1 MGALLGLVALL
12 LVPLLL
18 VGLVLGVL
26 GALLK
31 VGFVVLTLPF
41 RIVLAL
47 LKGVFGLVAGLLG
60 GVFGLAMGGAGLLI
74 GLVALV
80 GVFVLLPLAPLL
92 LIGAVVWLAL
102 KAFRPAAIRPV

>member
-1 MGALLGLVALL
+1 MGALLVLAALL
-12 LVPLLL
+12 LVPFLLI
-18 VGLVLGVL
+18 GLVFGLL

-31 VGFVVLTLPF
+31 VVFVVLTLPF
-41 RIVLAL
+41 RIFGAL
-47 LKGVFGLVAGLLG
+47 LKGVFGLFA
-60 GVFGLAMGGAGLLI
+60 GVFGLAMGGAGLVI
-74 GLVALV
+74 GLLVLV